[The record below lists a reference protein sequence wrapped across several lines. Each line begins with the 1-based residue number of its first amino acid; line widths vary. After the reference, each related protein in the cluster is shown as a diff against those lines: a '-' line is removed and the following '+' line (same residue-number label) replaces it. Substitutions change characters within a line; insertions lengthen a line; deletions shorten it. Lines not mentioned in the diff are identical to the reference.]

1 MIQVKWKTSARDI
14 RGNYRNERKVGT
26 IKGADTCKDVEKEV
40 FIGSTMMNE
49 RTDREGENGRGGR
62 V

>member
-1 MIQVKWKTSARDI
+1 MKWKTSAR
-14 RGNYRNERKVGT
+14 GNYKNERKVGT

-40 FIGSTMMNE
+40 FTGSTMMNE